1 MQSAKK
7 PARSARYF
15 PKEEAAYLL
24 IQDLYEKRRRAPAVR
39 RAYCRRGDF
48 GMISDTQMLNHVYQT
63 AEMGRTGILS
73 VLKYAEDPK
82 LSQALRGQL
91 QEYKQIQDDSARML
105 RERGVRPQE
114 VSQVMSAVQAA
125 GRSRAKIAEMMIR
138 GSTMGVTKSLH
149 TLHGYSMADERVCD
163 VANKLLETEEHN
175 IEQMKPF
182 L

>member
-1 MQSAKK
+1 
-7 PARSARYF
+7 
-15 PKEEAAYLL
+15 
-24 IQDLYEKRRRAPAVR
+24 
-39 RAYCRRGDF
+39 
-48 GMISDTQMLNHVYQT
+48 MISDTQMLNHVYQT

-114 VSQVMSAVQAA
+114 VSPMARMSAQVMSAVQAA